1 MKGIQYLILLLAV
14 TVSCTKIKDGD
25 ISFVETAAPPSDG
38 DITFAITN
46 DNSGKVTITPGGS
59 GAVSYD
65 VYFGDATTAPASV
78 MPGKNITHVYAEGN
92 YTVKVAAKNIGGKA
106 TETTKQLSLV
116 FRAPENVV
124 ITTTT
129 NAHDITVSA
138 AASYAPGGFKVSF
151 GDVANE
157 VPVTLAAGANATHTY
172 TNAGVYTVKVQAL
185 SGGAAT
191 TIATKQITIYDP
203 LTLPMTFELATVSY
217 AWGDFGGSGT
227 AVIPNPFR
235 TGINTSATVGRI
247 VKNAGETWAG
257 NFIIMSAPIDFTTNK
272 KFKVKVYSTRVGL
285 KVTLQLERSGDNTF
299 KEAKEIAT
307 TVANAWEEL
316 TFDFNGVILDN
327 SKKLQNIL
335 FFLDNGTKGDG
346 SANYTILFDDI
357 ILTN

>member
-1 MKGIQYLILLLAV
+1 MKRTQYLILLLAV
-14 TVSCTKIKDGD
+14 MVSCTKIKDGD
-25 ISFVETAAPPSDG
+25 ISFVETATPPADG

-78 MPGKNITHVYAEGN
+78 LPGKNVTHIYKEGN
-92 YTVKVAAKNIGGKA
+92 FPVKIAAKNVSGKA
-106 TETTKQLSLV
+106 TETTKQLSVV
-116 FRAPENVV
+116 FRAPEEVA

-138 AASYAPGGFKVSF
+138 AALYAPAGFKVSF
-151 GDVANE
+151 GDAANE
-157 VPVTLAAGANATHTY
+157 VPVALAAGANATHTY
-172 TNAGVYTVKVQAL
+172 AAAGVYTVKVQAL
-185 SGGAAT
+185 SGGVAT
-191 TIATKQITIYDP
+191 TTVTKQITIYDP
-203 LTLPMTFELATVSY
+203 LALPITFELATVSY
-217 AWGDFGGSGT
+217 AWGDFGGSAT
-227 AVIPNPFR
+227 SVIPNPNR
-235 TGINTSATVGRI
+235 TGINTSATVGKI

-257 NFIIMSAPIDFTTNK
+257 NFIVLSAPIDFTTNK
-272 KFKVKVYSTRVGL
+272 KFKVKVFSGRVGL

-299 KEAKEIAT
+299 QEHKDVLT

-316 TFDFNGVILDN
+316 TFDFNGTITDN